1 VKGAIAVYQGLSSS
15 FRATADETRAPMH
28 QRLGES
34 ETQLDDMTPEVPR
47 PFCASA
53 MVGKLPRW
61 HAETET
67 DKGLEEV
74 SSKRDVPRTQAE
86 YGVLCTSG
94 FGGAGATIVAS

>member
-1 VKGAIAVYQGLSSS
+1 VDRNQEYGKSACHLLLVATSDEEEKTAESQGLSSS

-34 ETQLDDMTPEVPR
+34 ETQLDDMTAEVPC

-74 SSKRDVPRTQAE
+74 SFK
-86 YGVLCTSG
+86 
-94 FGGAGATIVAS
+94 